1 MMDELEELHRNA
13 NQCRALA
20 ESAMTEEAH
29 EILLGMALDYECRV
43 ATLQASGTKSLAPFG
58 RTSDEPLLQSA

>member
-20 ESAMTEEAH
+20 DSAMTEEAH
-29 EILLGMALDYECRV
+29 EILLEMALDYESRV
-43 ATLQASGTKSLAPFG
+43 ATLQANGTESLAPFA

>member
-20 ESAMTEEAH
+20 DSAMTEEAR
-29 EILLGMALDYECRV
+29 EILLEMALDYESRV
-43 ATLQASGTKSLAPFG
+43 ATLQANGTKSLAPFG
-58 RTSDEPLLQSA
+58 RTRDEPLLQSA